1 MTPLTS
7 RATAITP
14 RWPSTTSVR
23 RLPAPAGTAEAEEKF
38 EHAMALLGEL
48 GADDGTID
56 VLINLGRLKVETGRS
71 TAAATHWAEAL
82 AVSQRLS
89 DPGTAN
95 ILSLLATLPA
105 TS

>member
-1 MTPLTS
+1 MPWRCWASLC
-7 RATAITP
+7 
-14 RWPSTTSVR
+14 
-23 RLPAPAGTAEAEEKF
+23 
-38 EHAMALLGEL
+38 
-48 GADDGTID
+48 ADYGTID

-105 TS
+105 TSSKRSRCAAPLDRRISSTK